1 MINAKSTTKKSPA
14 SRHSEDETRHRNMQI
29 GTRRS
34 DGLESAFALLT
45 DKANGQEFG
54 ENSLTR
60 HICTTHS
67 RGPSARLAH
76 PLRDRSAAQDDSF
89 NIFLRASVSPLW
101 IFKPGPEQMLHGTGA
116 ARIVFM
122 KTERWLLL
130 FITAISLTG
139 TVFAQAGRRAAPP
152 PKTADKCLL
161 KENINEDISAQ
172 VAKFKLVSMPFSVN
186 GLSDA
191 ERKMVYKLVE
201 ASQFLESIYWRQ
213 SDPKGLELYKRL
225 LGCNQVMNQKIR
237 RFLMINGSRYDL
249 LENNKPFVGSDPF
262 LPGHSLYPAGIAR
275 QEIEAY
281 VAKHPEKKA
290 QIYSPF
296 TVVKRQGAEL
306 VAVPYHIEYK
316 PWLTGAAAAL
326 RQAAALSPDKAF
338 ANFLRLRADAL
349 LTDDYYKSDIAWLDL
364 ENPKFDIIFAPY
376 ETYLDDLLGVKTSYG
391 TAVMIRNQEESA
403 ALDNFKKNVPEI
415 QDALP
420 LAPEDRPSMQGKST
434 PMEVMDTPFRAGDLR
449 HGYQAVAD
457 NLPNDPR
464 IHQEKGTKKIF
475 FKNFMDARVNYVVL
489 PIGKQLMRED
499 QAALASME
507 GYLAVVLM
515 HEICH
520 GLGPAYARTSTG
532 KADIRESI
540 GPAYAGLEE
549 AKADIVGLF
558 ALNWLMD
565 KGVVQKDQANGFY
578 ASHVAGI
585 FRTVRFGVAE
595 AHGRAEMMEF
605 NYFAEQG
612 AIALDSKIGKY
623 AIDFT
628 KMPQAVATLAKE
640 LLEIEATG
648 DRNRAEQWLKK
659 YDFMPAELK
668 SALISVKDVPVDVD
682 PVSAFGEQIQ

>member
-1 MINAKSTTKKSPA
+1 MKMERCLLALIFMALVSGTT
-14 SRHSEDETRHRNMQI
+14 
-29 GTRRS
+29 
-34 DGLESAFALLT
+34 
-45 DKANGQEFG
+45 
-54 ENSLTR
+54 
-60 HICTTHS
+60 
-67 RGPSARLAH
+67 LAQ
-76 PLRDRSAAQDDSF
+76 S
-89 NIFLRASVSPLW
+89 
-101 IFKPGPEQMLHGTGA
+101 
-116 ARIVFM
+116 
-122 KTERWLLL
+122 
-130 FITAISLTG
+130 
-139 TVFAQAGRRAAPP
+139 GRRATAPL
-152 PKTADKCLL
+152 KTADKCLL
-161 KENINEDISAQ
+161 KENVNENIAAQ
-172 VAKFKLVSMPFSVN
+172 VGKFKLVSMPFSVN
-186 GLSDA
+186 GLNPA
-191 ERKMVYKLVE
+191 EVNMVNKLVE
-201 ASQFLESIYWRQ
+201 ASQFLDGIYWRQ

-249 LENNKPFVGSDPF
+249 LEENKPFVGSDPF
-262 LPGHSLYPAGIAR
+262 LPGHALYPAGITR

-290 QIYSPF
+290 QIYSPY

-306 VAVPYHIEYK
+306 IGVPYHVEYK
-316 PWLTGAAAAL
+316 PWLTGAANAL
-326 RQAAALSPDKAF
+326 KAAAVLSPDKAF
-338 ANFLRLRADAL
+338 ANFLRLRAEAL
-349 LTDDYYKSDIAWLDL
+349 LTDDYYKSDLAWLDL

-391 TAVMIRNQEESA
+391 SAVMIRNQEESA
-403 ALDNFKKNVPEI
+403 ALDNFKKYVPDI

-420 LAPEDRPSMQGKST
+420 LDAEDRPSMQGKST
-434 PMEVMDTPFRAGDLR
+434 PMEVMDTPARGGDLR

-475 FKNFMDARVNYVVL
+475 FKNFMDARVNFVVL
-489 PIGKQLMRED
+489 PISKLLMKDD
-499 QAALASME
+499 QAAMASMD

-520 GLGPAYARTSTG
+520 GLGPAYARTAAG

-540 GPAYAGLEE
+540 GPTYAGLEE

-565 KGVVQKDQANGFY
+565 KGVVPKERANDFY

-605 NYFAEQG
+605 NYLAEQG
-612 AIALDSKIGKY
+612 AIAREQSGKY

-628 KMPQAVATLAKE
+628 KMPQAIALLAKE

-648 DRNRAEQWLKK
+648 DRNRAEQWFKK
-659 YDFMPAELK
+659 YDSMPAELK
-668 SALISVKDVPVDVD
+668 SALANVKDVPVDVD
-682 PVSAFGEQIQ
+682 PVSAFTEQIP

>member
-1 MINAKSTTKKSPA
+1 MSLVVKFFGSSP
-14 SRHSEDETRHRNMQI
+14 
-29 GTRRS
+29 
-34 DGLESAFALLT
+34 
-45 DKANGQEFG
+45 
-54 ENSLTR
+54 
-60 HICTTHS
+60 C
-67 RGPSARLAH
+67 
-76 PLRDRSAAQDDSF
+76 
-89 NIFLRASVSPLW
+89 LRASVVDVLHISRR
-101 IFKPGPEQMLHGTGA
+101 MLQVPQA
-116 ARIVFM
+116 ARIETM
-122 KTERWLLL
+122 KTERCLLAL
-130 FITAISLTG
+130 IFAIVLPG
-139 TVFAQAGRRAAPP
+139 TLLAQAGRRAAPP

-161 KENINEDISAQ
+161 KENINEDIAAQ
-172 VAKFKLVSMPFSVN
+172 VAKFKLVSMHFSVN
-186 GLSDA
+186 GLSDN

-249 LENNKPFVGSDPF
+249 LENNKPFVGSDAF
-262 LPGHSLYPAGIAR
+262 NPGRALYPAGITR

-296 TVVKRQGAEL
+296 TVVKRQGGEL
-306 VAVPYHIEYK
+306 VGIPYHIEYK
-316 PWLTGAAAAL
+316 PWLLGAAKAL
-326 RQAAALSPDKAF
+326 REAAALSSDKAF
-338 ANFLRLRADAL
+338 ANFLHLRADAL

-520 GLGPAYARTSTG
+520 GLGPAYARTAAG

-540 GPAYAGLEE
+540 GPTYSGLEE

-558 ALNWLMD
+558 ALNWLME
-565 KGVVQKDQANGFY
+565 KGVIPKEQANGFY

-605 NYFAEQG
+605 NYLSEQRAITQDAKTG
-612 AIALDSKIGKY
+612 RYVVDFEKMPAAIAS
-623 AIDFT
+623 
-628 KMPQAVATLAKE
+628 LAKE

-648 DRNRAEQWLKK
+648 DRNRAEQWFKK
-659 YDFMPAELK
+659 YDSMPAGLK
-668 SALISVKDVPVDVD
+668 STLANIKDVPVDVD
-682 PVSAFGEQIQ
+682 PVSAFGEQIP

>member
-1 MINAKSTTKKSPA
+1 
-14 SRHSEDETRHRNMQI
+14 
-29 GTRRS
+29 
-34 DGLESAFALLT
+34 
-45 DKANGQEFG
+45 
-54 ENSLTR
+54 
-60 HICTTHS
+60 
-67 RGPSARLAH
+67 
-76 PLRDRSAAQDDSF
+76 
-89 NIFLRASVSPLW
+89 
-101 IFKPGPEQMLHGTGA
+101 
-116 ARIVFM
+116 M
-122 KTERWLLL
+122 KTERWLLAL
-130 FITAISLTG
+130 IFAMSLPATLL
-139 TVFAQAGRRAAPP
+139 AQAGRRAGAP

-161 KENINEDISAQ
+161 KENVNEDIAGQ
-172 VAKFKLVSMPFSVN
+172 VTKFKLVSMPFSVN
-186 GLSDA
+186 GLSDN

-237 RFLMINGSRYDL
+237 RFLMINGSRFDL
-249 LENNKPFVGSDPF
+249 LENNKAFVGSDPF
-262 LPGHSLYPAGIAR
+262 FSGHSLYPTGITR
-275 QEIEAY
+275 QEIETY

-306 VAVPYHIEYK
+306 VAVPYHVEYK
-316 PWLTGAAAAL
+316 PWLTGAGAAL
-326 RQAAALSPDKAF
+326 REAAKLSPDPAF

-349 LTDDYYKSDIAWLDL
+349 LTDDYYKSDIAWLEL

-391 TAVMIRNQEESA
+391 AAVMIRNQEESA
-403 ALDNFKKNVPEI
+403 SLDTFKKYVPDI

-420 LAPEDRPSMQGKST
+420 LAAEDRPSMQGKST

-475 FKNFMDARVNYVVL
+475 FKNFMDARVNFVVL

-499 QAALASME
+499 QASLASME
-507 GYLAVVLM
+507 GYLAAVLM

-520 GLGPAYARTSTG
+520 GLGPAYARTSAG
-532 KADIRESI
+532 QADIRESI
-540 GPAYAGLEE
+540 GPTFAGLEE
-549 AKADIVGLF
+549 AKADMVGLF
-558 ALNWLMD
+558 ALNWLME
-565 KGVVQKDQANGFY
+565 KGIVPKEQANGLY

-585 FRTVRFGVAE
+585 FRTVRFGIAE
-595 AHGRAEMMEF
+595 AHSRAEMMEF
-605 NYFAEQG
+605 NYFLEQG
-612 AIALDSKIGKY
+612 AIAFDPKIAKY

-628 KMPQAVATLAKE
+628 KMPQAIATLAKE

-648 DRNRAEQWLKK
+648 DRNRAEQWFKK
-659 YDFMPAELK
+659 YDSMPAELK
-668 SALISVKDVPVDVD
+668 SALASVKDVPVDID